1 MSTPP
6 LSGLSILVVEGKN
19 NTASDL
25 RSSLIALGAGVHV
38 VSNAK
43 AGAMIARRKR
53 LHGAILDCVS
63 QGASQSLCVE
73 LSRGNVPFMFYGGI
87 AGSSADEAASCIS
100 DLISIENSRSPQK
113 RRLPFHGSGEDRYQS
128 I

>member
-1 MSTPP
+1 METPP
-6 LSGLSILVVEGKN
+6 LFGLSILVVEGKN
-19 NTASDL
+19 NAASDL

-38 VSNAK
+38 VSNAE
-43 AGAMIARRKR
+43 AGAMIVRRKR

-63 QGASQSLCVE
+63 QGASQSLCAE

-100 DLISIENSRSPQK
+100 DLISIENSRSPPK
-113 RRLPFHGSGEDRYQS
+113 RRLPFHGSGEDRYQPV
-128 I
+128 

>member
-1 MSTPP
+1 MATPP
-6 LSGLSILVVEGKN
+6 LSGMSILVVEGKN

-38 VSNAK
+38 VSNAE
-43 AGAMIARRKR
+43 AGVMIARRKR
-53 LHGAILDCVS
+53 LHGAVLDCVS

-73 LSRGNVPFMFYGGI
+73 LSQGNVPFMFYGGI

-100 DLISIENSRSPQK
+100 ELISIENSRSPQK
-113 RRLPFHGSGEDRYQS
+113 RRLPFHGSGEDQYQAL
-128 I
+128 